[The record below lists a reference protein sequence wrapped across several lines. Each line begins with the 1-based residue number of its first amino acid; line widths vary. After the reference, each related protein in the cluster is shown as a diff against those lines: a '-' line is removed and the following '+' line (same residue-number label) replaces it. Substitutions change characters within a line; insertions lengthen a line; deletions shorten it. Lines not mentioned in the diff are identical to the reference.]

1 MIDTGS
7 PEPLVLFVFIQCVVD
22 SIEAADNN
30 DTETLI
36 PNLQTIRQVITQM
49 KNTLKNIHGT
59 LFYITNLVC
68 YTYFHW
74 FHNPECQ
81 YIFGK
86 QTGYIFQFPKTIKAW
101 TTKHYASLNQWYNTN
116 KKCIFTKLNAVFI
129 LKTAA

>member
-49 KNTLKNIHGT
+49 KNTFKNIHGT
-59 LFYITNLVC
+59 SILCLVL
-68 YTYFHW
+68 
-74 FHNPECQ
+74 
-81 YIFGK
+81 
-86 QTGYIFQFPKTIKAW
+86 
-101 TTKHYASLNQWYNTN
+101 LN
-116 KKCIFTKLNAVFI
+116 V
-129 LKTAA
+129 